1 MNIFEDLVFGNLKT
15 SWEKIG
21 DVILMDF
28 RNKERDFIKTKKIE
42 KEWKIKNV
50 LLAYVIKV

>member
-42 KEWKIKNV
+42 KERRR
-50 LLAYVIKV
+50 